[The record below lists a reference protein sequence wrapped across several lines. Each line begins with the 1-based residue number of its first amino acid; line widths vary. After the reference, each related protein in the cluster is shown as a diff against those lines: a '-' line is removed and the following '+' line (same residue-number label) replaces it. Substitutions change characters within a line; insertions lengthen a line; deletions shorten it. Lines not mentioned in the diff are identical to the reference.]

1 MDDRWTLISKWR
13 IKKELF
19 LGWFAV
25 DAETERK
32 VRALVVFE
40 LEAAEVWTVVAHFFE
55 GFAYV

>member
-1 MDDRWTLISKWR
+1 MAWKSEWR

-19 LGWFAV
+19 LGGLAV

-40 LEAAEVWTVVAHFFE
+40 LEAA
-55 GFAYV
+55 